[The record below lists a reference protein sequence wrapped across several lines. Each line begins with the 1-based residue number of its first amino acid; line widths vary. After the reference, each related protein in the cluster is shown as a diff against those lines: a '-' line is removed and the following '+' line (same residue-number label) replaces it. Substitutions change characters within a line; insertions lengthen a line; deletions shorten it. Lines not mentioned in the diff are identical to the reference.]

1 MSVRFGFSIVAAA
14 CSEATTYPLD
24 MTKTRLQIQGEKAAK
39 DKTPQSGFVK
49 MMFNIVKK
57 EGITKLYFG
66 VSPAIY
72 RHLIYTT
79 FRMTAYQHLRPKITN
94 DSLAYKAALGLFC
107 GGAGQLLANPFDLV
121 KVQMQAEGK
130 RIMQGHPPRVT
141 SHTFTAYFQAA
152 LKQGGWRT
160 LWAGCWP
167 NVQRSAL
174 VNLGDLTTYDTA
186 KNHFLTMGVADGRPL
201 YFISS
206 MCAGLVS
213 AILGTPADVVKTRMM
228 NQPRCDS
235 GKGLYYAN
243 SFDCLKKAVYDEGFW
258 SLYKGFVPCWLRMA
272 PWSLTFWA
280 VYEELCNRSGYRSV

>member
-141 SHTFTAYFQAA
+141 SHTFTWCSRRRTFDPNPSSGRTF
-152 LKQGGWRT
+152 KRRSSRVVGGHCGPDAGQMCSARRW
-160 LWAGCWP
+160 LIWA
-167 NVQRSAL
+167 
-174 VNLGDLTTYDTA
+174 T
-186 KNHFLTMGVADGRPL
+186 
-201 YFISS
+201 
-206 MCAGLVS
+206 
-213 AILGTPADVVKTRMM
+213 
-228 NQPRCDS
+228 
-235 GKGLYYAN
+235 
-243 SFDCLKKAVYDEGFW
+243 
-258 SLYKGFVPCWLRMA
+258 
-272 PWSLTFWA
+272 
-280 VYEELCNRSGYRSV
+280 